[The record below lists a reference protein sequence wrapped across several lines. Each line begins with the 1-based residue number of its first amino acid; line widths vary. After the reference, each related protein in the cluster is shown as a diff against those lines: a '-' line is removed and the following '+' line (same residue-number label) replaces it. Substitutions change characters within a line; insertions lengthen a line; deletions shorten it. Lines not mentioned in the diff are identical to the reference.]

1 MLALRAHR
9 NSAVLVLDE
18 IPVPEP
24 GPLDVVVKVA
34 AAGLAPGMMRLLE
47 MGAFKH
53 LPTTLGHEA
62 AGTVAAVGSEVPGFG
77 VGDRVRVHPNL
88 NCGRCDYCRSD
99 RDMMCR
105 EYAMVGHAS
114 FDAVATVPDVRSA
127 SSAKPLYD
135 EYHNGGLAEYVRIPH
150 WLADPVPDSV
160 SFDVAAKVHD
170 IANAVHA
177 LKSAD
182 LRSGATVVVTA
193 ATGTMGTAT
202 VRLAEHFGIARLVL
216 VGRDGERVAS
226 VARLA
231 GRIATDVVA
240 LDELPGDWA
249 RTGGLTRRLR
259 ELLPAGAQAVIDYI
273 PDGPATAQ
281 AMGVLAPGG
290 TLVHMGGNT
299 SPVQV
304 PAIALMINCSRF
316 VGTRACTRTDAQ
328 EVLSLLETGALV
340 ADDLITHRFPL
351 TDAVKAVDLMQQRAE
366 PMWMT
371 IVNP

>member
-1 MLALRAHR
+1 MTTMLALRAHR
-9 NSAVLVLDE
+9 DSTVLVLEE
-18 IPVPEP
+18 IPIPEP
-24 GPLDVVVKVA
+24 GPFDVVVKVA

-47 MGAFKH
+47 MGAFRH

-62 AGTVAAVGSEVPGFG
+62 AGTIAAVGSEVHDFG

-88 NCGRCDYCRSD
+88 NCGRCDYCRSG

-114 FDAVATVPDVRSA
+114 FDAV
-127 SSAKPLYD
+127 AKPLYD

-177 LKSAD
+177 LTSAD
-182 LRSGATVVVTA
+182 LRPGATVVVTA

-202 VRLAEHFGIARLVL
+202 VRLAEHFGIARLIL
-216 VGRDGERVAS
+216 VGRDVDRVAS
-226 VARLA
+226 VAPLA
-231 GRIATDVVA
+231 GRVATDVVA
-240 LDELPGDWA
+240 LNELGNWA
-249 RTGGLTRRLR
+249 ETGGLTRRLR

-281 AMGVLAPGG
+281 AMGALAPGG

-304 PAIALMINCSRF
+304 PAIALMVNCSRF
-316 VGTRACTRTDAQ
+316 VGTRACTRTDAR
-328 EVLSLLETGALV
+328 EVLRLLETGALV
-340 ADDLITHRFPL
+340 ADDLITHWFPL
-351 TDAVKAVDLMQQRAE
+351 TDAVKAVDLMQSRAE

-371 IVNP
+371 VVNP

>member
-1 MLALRAHR
+1 MTMLALRAHR
-9 NSAVLVLDE
+9 DSAVLVLDE

-62 AGTVAAVGSEVPGFG
+62 AGTIAAVGGSVPGFG

-88 NCGRCDYCRSD
+88 NCGLCDYCRSE

-105 EYAMVGHAS
+105 QYAMVGHAS
-114 FDAVATVPDVRSA
+114 FDAVP
-127 SSAKPLYD
+127 KPLYD

-177 LKSAD
+177 FTSAD
-182 LRSGATVVVTA
+182 LRPGATVVVTA
-193 ATGTMGTAT
+193 ATGTMGAAT
-202 VRLAEHFGIARLVL
+202 VRLAEHFGIARLIL
-216 VGRDGERVAS
+216 VGRDGERLAS

-231 GRIATDVVA
+231 GRVATEVVA
-240 LDELPGDWA
+240 LNELPGDWA

-281 AMGVLAPGG
+281 AMGALAPGG

-304 PAIALMINCSRF
+304 PAIALMINCTRF
-316 VGTRACTRTDAQ
+316 VGTRACTRTDAR
-328 EVLSLLETGALV
+328 EVLRLLETGALT

-371 IVNP
+371 VVNP

>member
-1 MLALRAHR
+1 VTTMLALRAHR
-9 NSAVLVLDE
+9 DSAVLVLDE

-62 AGTVAAVGSEVPGFG
+62 AGTIAAVGSEVPGFG

-88 NCGRCDYCRSD
+88 NCGRCDYCRSE

-105 EYAMVGHAS
+105 QYAMVGHAS
-114 FDAVATVPDVRSA
+114 FDAVS
-127 SSAKPLYD
+127 KPLYD
-135 EYHNGGLAEYVRIPH
+135 EYHDGGLAEYVRIPH
-150 WLADPVPDSV
+150 WLADQVPDSV
-160 SFDVAAKVHD
+160 GFDVAAKVHD

-177 LKSAD
+177 FKSAD
-182 LRSGATVVVTA
+182 LRPGATVVVTA

-202 VRLAEHFGIARLVL
+202 VRLAEHFGIAHLVL
-216 VGRDGERVAS
+216 VGRDGERLSAVAG
-226 VARLA
+226 LA
-231 GRIATDVVA
+231 GRVATDVVA
-240 LDELPGDWA
+240 LNELPEDWA
-249 RTGGLTRRLR
+249 RAGGLARRLR

-281 AMGVLAPGG
+281 AMGALATGG
-290 TLVHMGGNT
+290 TLVHMGGNA

-304 PAIALMINCSRF
+304 PAIALMVNCSRF

-328 EVLSLLETGALV
+328 EVLRLLETGALT

-371 IVNP
+371 VVNP